1 MKRVVVPACAV
12 ALALLTLCAAE
23 AQDRKKPPAKPAE
36 VARFKKIMKKLDPE
50 ITAAQKALRASKK
63 RLQTA
68 LKDEV
73 LRERGRVEGKVIDQL
88 KLALRGVDAAITAAD
103 KAQKLDPGGD

>member
-1 MKRVVVPACAV
+1 MKRVVVPACAM

-23 AQDRKKPPAKPAE
+23 AQDRKKPEPKPAD
-36 VARFKKIMKKLDPE
+36 VAKLRRIIKKLDPE
-50 ITAAQKALRASKK
+50 IRAAQVALQAAKR
-63 RLQTA
+63 RLQAA

-73 LRERGRVEGKVIDQL
+73 LNEKGRVEGKVIDQL
-88 KLALRGVDAAITAAD
+88 KLALRGVDAAIKSAN